1 MRLQI
6 SSLNVRYGKLN
17 ALRDLT
23 ASADGGKIVC
33 VLGPNASG
41 KSTLL
46 RCIAGL
52 QSPTSGRIQFDGASL
67 LRLHPRERASKV
79 AWVPRSSEVGGR
91 FTLRHIVELGRFALG
106 PSAARVNEALETV
119 DLLERADTI
128 WHEASAG
135 MKQRTSIARALAQRT
150 PGGLLVLDEPTSALD
165 LRHIGIVSDVLR
177 TCAAEG
183 DLVIAAIHDVALAI
197 NLADTAFVLRH
208 GELVLAGQSSAVL
221 SPGSLGEVFGVDL
234 AWATDE
240 AGKRHLVTPN

>member
-1 MRLQI
+1 MRLHV
-6 SSLNVRYGKLN
+6 SSLHVQYGKLT
-17 ALRDLT
+17 ALRDIT
-23 ASADGGKIVC
+23 ASAEGGKIVC

-46 RCIAGL
+46 RSIAGL
-52 QSPTSGRIQFDGASL
+52 QTPTRGKVFFDGASL
-67 LRLHPRERASKV
+67 LRLHPRERAAKV
-79 AWVPRSSEVGGR
+79 AWVPRTSGVGGR
-91 FTLRHIVELGRFALG
+91 FTLRRVVELGRHSLG
-106 PSAARVNEALETV
+106 PSPARVDEALATV
-119 DLLERADTI
+119 DLLDRADTI

-165 LRHIGIVSDVLR
+165 LRHIQIVAEVLR
-177 TCAAEG
+177 KCSSEG

-197 NLADTAFVLRH
+197 HLAHTAFVLRN

-234 AWATDE
+234 AWATDD
-240 AGKRHLVTPN
+240 AGKRHLISP

>member
-1 MRLQI
+1 MRLHI
-6 SSLNVRYGKLN
+6 SSLSVRYGKLT
-17 ALRDLT
+17 ALRDIT
-23 ASADGGKIVC
+23 ASAEGGEIVC

-46 RCIAGL
+46 RCVAGL
-52 QSPTSGRIQFDGASL
+52 QTPTRGKVLLDGASL

-91 FTLRHIVELGRFALG
+91 FTLRRVVELGRYALG
-106 PSAARVNEALETV
+106 PSPARVDDALATV
-119 DLLERADTI
+119 DLLSRADTI

-165 LRHIGIVSDVLR
+165 LRHIQIVSEVLR
-177 TCAAEG
+177 KCASEG
-183 DLVIAAIHDVALAI
+183 DLVITAIHDVALAI
-197 NLADTAFVLRH
+197 HMADTAFVLRN
-208 GELVLAGQSSAVL
+208 GELVLAGKSSAVL

-234 AWATDE
+234 AWATDD
-240 AGKRHLVTPN
+240 AGKRHLICP

>member
-6 SSLNVRYGKLN
+6 SSLGVRYGKLT
-17 ALRDLT
+17 ALRDVT

-52 QSPTSGRIQFDGASL
+52 QSPSSGKVLFDGSSL

-91 FTLRHIVELGRFALG
+91 FTLRHIVELGRYALG
-106 PSAARVNEALETV
+106 PSPARVDDALVTV
-119 DLLERADTI
+119 DLLDRADTI

-135 MKQRTSIARALAQRT
+135 MKQRASIARALAQRT

-165 LRHIGIVSDVLR
+165 LRHIRIVADVLR
-177 TCAAEG
+177 KCALEG

-197 NLADTAFVLRH
+197 NLADTAFVLRN
-208 GELVLAGQSSAVL
+208 GDLVLAGQSSAVL
-221 SPGSLGEVFGVDL
+221 SPGSLGDVFGVDL
-234 AWATDE
+234 AWATDDG
-240 AGKRHLVTPN
+240 GKRHLVSP

>member
-1 MRLQI
+1 MRLHI
-6 SSLNVRYGKLN
+6 SSLGVRYGKLT
-17 ALRDLT
+17 ALRDVT

-52 QSPTSGRIQFDGASL
+52 QSPSSGKVLFDGFSL

-91 FTLRHIVELGRFALG
+91 FTLRHVVELGRYALG
-106 PSAARVNEALETV
+106 PSPARVDDALATV
-119 DLLERADTI
+119 DLLDRADTI

-135 MKQRTSIARALAQRT
+135 MKQRASIARALAQRT

-165 LRHIGIVSDVLR
+165 LRHIRIVSDVLR
-177 TCAAEG
+177 KCALEG

-197 NLADTAFVLRH
+197 NLADTAFVLRN
-208 GELVLAGQSSAVL
+208 GDLVLAGQSSAVL
-221 SPGSLGEVFGVDL
+221 SPSSLGDVFGVDL
-234 AWATDE
+234 AWATDDG
-240 AGKRHLVTPN
+240 GKRHLVSP

>member
-1 MRLQI
+1 MRLHI
-6 SSLNVRYGKLN
+6 SSLSVRYGKLT
-17 ALRDLT
+17 ALRDIT
-23 ASADGGKIVC
+23 ASAEGGEIVC

-46 RCIAGL
+46 RCVAGL
-52 QSPTSGRIQFDGASL
+52 QTPTRGKVLFDGASL

-91 FTLRHIVELGRFALG
+91 FTLRRVVELGRYALG
-106 PSAARVNEALETV
+106 PSPARVDDALATV
-119 DLLERADTI
+119 DLLSRADTI

-165 LRHIGIVSDVLR
+165 LRHIQIVSEVLR
-177 TCAAEG
+177 KCASEG
-183 DLVIAAIHDVALAI
+183 DLVITAIHDVALAI
-197 NLADTAFVLRH
+197 HMADTAFVLRN
-208 GELVLAGQSSAVL
+208 GELVLAGKSSAVL

-234 AWATDE
+234 AWATDD
-240 AGKRHLVTPN
+240 AGKRHLICP

>member
-1 MRLQI
+1 MRLHI
-6 SSLNVRYGKLN
+6 SSLIVRYGKLT
-17 ALRDLT
+17 ALRDIT
-23 ASADGGKIVC
+23 ASAEGGKIVW

-52 QSPTSGRIQFDGASL
+52 QTPTRGKVLLDGASL
-67 LRLHPRERASKV
+67 LRLHPRARASKV

-91 FTLRHIVELGRFALG
+91 FTLRRVVELGRYALG
-106 PSAARVNEALETV
+106 PSPARVDDALATV
-119 DLLERADTI
+119 DLLDRADTI

-165 LRHIGIVSDVLR
+165 LRHIRIVSDVLR
-177 TCAAEG
+177 KCASEG

-197 NLADTAFVLRH
+197 HLADTAFVLRH
-208 GELVLAGQSSAVL
+208 GELVLAGQSSAIL

-240 AGKRHLVTPN
+240 AGKRHLVSP

>member
-6 SSLNVRYGKLN
+6 SSLSVRYGKLV
-17 ALRDLT
+17 ALRDID
-23 ASADGGKIVC
+23 ANADGGKIVS

-52 QSPTSGRIQFDGASL
+52 QIPSSGKVFLDGTSLR
-67 LRLHPRERASKV
+67 RLHPRERASRV
-79 AWVPRSSEVGGR
+79 AWVPSTSEIGGR
-91 FTLRHIVELGRFALG
+91 FTLRRIVELGRFALG
-106 PSAARVNEALETV
+106 PSPVRVDDALAAV
-119 DLLERADTI
+119 DLLDRADTL

-165 LRHIGIVSDVLR
+165 LLHVQVVANILR
-177 TCAAEG
+177 KCASEG
-183 DLVIAAIHDVALAI
+183 DLVIAAIHNVALAI
-197 NLADTAFVLRH
+197 ELADTAFVLKR

-221 SPGSLGEVFGVDL
+221 TLGSLGEVFGVDL
-234 AWATDE
+234 AWATDD
-240 AGKRHLVTPN
+240 AGKRHLVTP